1 MRKRCHRRTVIAV
14 PPKGL
19 RPRLASADLSTVQ
32 AYALIN
38 FDAIAN
44 GTAEP
49 VILWDLVGGVLTWW
63 KVSRLLGVGEPEMD
77 AQLELTTRLVERFKR
92 TGRVLFDGPDLQL
105 ARQGVM
111 VMDQLAELVDT
122 LTAAQ
127 AAAWSMVEVNRIS
140 AQARTYRQE
149 AEARH
154 AA

>member
-19 RPRLASADLSTVQ
+19 RPKLARADLSTVQ

-38 FDAIAN
+38 FDAIVN
-44 GTAEP
+44 GTAQP

-63 KVSRLLGVGEPEMD
+63 KVSRMLGVGEPEMN
-77 AQLELTTRLVERFKR
+77 AQLELTTRLVERYKR

-105 ARQGVM
+105 ARTGVM

-122 LTAAQ
+122 VDAAH
-127 AAAWSMVEVNRIS
+127 AAAWSMVEVNRI
-140 AQARTYRQE
+140 A
-149 AEARH
+149 AECELLK
-154 AA
+154 AAA

>member
-19 RPRLASADLSTVQ
+19 RPRLARADLSTVQ

-38 FDAIAN
+38 FDAIVN
-44 GTAEP
+44 GTAQP

-63 KVSRLLGVGEPEMD
+63 KVSRMLGVGEPEMD
-77 AQLELTTRLVERFKR
+77 AQLELTTRLVERYKR

-105 ARQGVM
+105 ARTGVM

-122 LTAAQ
+122 VAAAQ
-127 AAAWSMVEVNRIS
+127 AAAWSVIEVHRIS
-140 AQARTYRQE
+140 LQADAYRQE
-149 AEARH
+149 AQARH

>member
-19 RPRLASADLSTVQ
+19 RPRLARADLQKVQ

-38 FDAIAN
+38 FDAIVN

-63 KVSRLLGVGEPEMD
+63 KASRLLGIGESEMD

-111 VMDQLAELVDT
+111 QMDQLAELVDT
-122 LTAAQ
+122 VTAAQ
-127 AAAWSMVEVNRIS
+127 AAAWSLVEVNRI
-140 AQARTYRQE
+140 ATEVALLQRQA
-149 AEARH
+149 A
-154 AA
+154 